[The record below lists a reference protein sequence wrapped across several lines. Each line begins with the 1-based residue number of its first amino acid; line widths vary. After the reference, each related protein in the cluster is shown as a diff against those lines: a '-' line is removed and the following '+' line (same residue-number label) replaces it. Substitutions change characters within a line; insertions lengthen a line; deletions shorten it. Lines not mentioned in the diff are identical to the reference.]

1 LRHARL
7 RRIFSGPVS
16 VLLISLMAAGC
27 LFLWIGVPL
36 LWLWVGSQLQASA
49 PLGTALMVT
58 MVGAVATILCVAPLL
73 ARINRNYVELREAR
87 DLPVGETSP
96 LEAMLVVSAAIAV
109 LGFMIWFFGFA
120 GSSPV
125 PLNVSY

>member
-1 LRHARL
+1 VRRPTL
-7 RRIFSGPVS
+7 RRIFSGPAS
-16 VLLISLMAAGC
+16 LLLIAVMLAGC
-27 LFLWIGVPL
+27 LFMWVGVPL
-36 LWLWVGSQLQASA
+36 LWLWVGSQLQAST

-58 MVGAVATILCVAPLL
+58 MVGAVVTILCVAPLL
-73 ARINRNYVELREAR
+73 ARLNRNYVELREAR

-109 LGFMIWFFGFA
+109 VGFAIWFFGFA

-125 PLNVSY
+125 PLNLSY